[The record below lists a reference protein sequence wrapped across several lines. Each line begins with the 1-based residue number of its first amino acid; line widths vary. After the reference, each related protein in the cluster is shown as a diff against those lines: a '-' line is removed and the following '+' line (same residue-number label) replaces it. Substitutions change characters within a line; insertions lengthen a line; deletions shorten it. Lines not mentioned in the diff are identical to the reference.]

1 MFSTAED
8 SQRAVTIN
16 VYQGEREMAAD
27 NKHLGRFDLDGIP
40 PAPRGMPQIEVT
52 FDIDANGIV
61 HVSAKDKKTGKEQS
75 IRIQASGGLSD
86 DDIKRMSEEAERFKD
101 DDKKK
106 RDLVEAR
113 NHADHFSAQVE
124 KDLKEHGDK
133 VPADDKSAI
142 EKALAGLKEAMASD
156 EAERIK
162 EASNTLMQA
171 SMKLGEAIYGAGKG
185 EAGEGGDDAASAQ
198 AKSGAKSG
206 DNVVDAD
213 FEEVKDDKKKS
224 A

>member
-8 SQRAVTIN
+8 GQRAVTIN

-27 NKHLGRFDLDGIP
+27 NKLLGRFDLDGIP
-40 PAPRGMPQIEVT
+40 PAPRGIPQIEVT

-86 DDIKRMSEEAERFKD
+86 DEIKRMTEEAERFKD
-101 DDKKK
+101 EDKKK
-106 RDLVEAR
+106 RELVESR
-113 NHADHFSAQVE
+113 NNADQLAAQIE
-124 KDLKEHGDK
+124 KDLKEHGEK
-133 VPADDKSAI
+133 VAPADKTAI
-142 EKALAGLKEAMASD
+142 ETALAAVKDAVNGD
-156 EAERIK
+156 DAEKIK
-162 EASNTLMQA
+162 STTQALMQA
-171 SMKLGEAIYGAGKG
+171 SMKLGEAVYAANKKAAEG
-185 EAGEGGDDAASAQ
+185 EEGGSTGSSQ
-198 AKSGAKSG
+198 SGKDG
-206 DNVVDAD
+206 DNVVDAQ